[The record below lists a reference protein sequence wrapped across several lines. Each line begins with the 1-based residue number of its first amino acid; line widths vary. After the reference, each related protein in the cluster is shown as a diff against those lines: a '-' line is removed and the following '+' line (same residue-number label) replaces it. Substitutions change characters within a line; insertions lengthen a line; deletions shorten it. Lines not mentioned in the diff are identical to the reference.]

1 MTTDPDSLPLSCVM
15 AVAAALVILNMIVII
30 CNTAMDSVSRSKVRG
45 WMEEEPRDPRAEK
58 LWKLLEKPSRYRYTN
73 NLLSYAITAAG
84 AVLVLLLPYNKI
96 VSVLVFLAVIVSV
109 GEIFPRKLSSQHVE
123 SIARKMAG
131 VQTFTYRLLLP
142 VTWLELQISNIFLR
156 MFRQKTDVDEQ
167 EFSEDEIMS
176 MLEVGQLNGELRE
189 EGKKMIGSIFRF
201 DDELA
206 YEIMTP
212 RTDVFM
218 IDITDPPEEYV
229 DQLMK
234 LRYTRMPVCNGGA
247 DDIIG
252 ILHIK
257 DYLIKAREEGFDKV
271 DIRGILR
278 QPYFVPET
286 KKIDTLF
293 FELQKEK
300 QHIAILIDEYGGF
313 SGIVTMEDIIEEIV
327 GDIDD
332 EYDEEEESIEKLD
345 EDDYLVDG
353 NTDLDDLN
361 EALGTDLESDRSE
374 TIGGYLIDMIGEIP
388 RDGYVNQAV
397 SFERYTFTILSVRE
411 RRIEKVR
418 LHIDRNYS
426 PQDEDEKTRE
436 EKEEQKS

>member
-84 AVLVLLLPYNKI
+84 AVLVLLFPYNKI

-131 VQTFTYRLLLP
+131 VHTFTYRLLLP
-142 VTWLELQISNIFLR
+142 VTWLELQIANIFLR

-201 DDELA
+201 DD
-206 YEIMTP
+206 
-212 RTDVFM
+212 
-218 IDITDPPEEYV
+218 
-229 DQLMK
+229 
-234 LRYTRMPVCNGGA
+234 
-247 DDIIG
+247 
-252 ILHIK
+252 
-257 DYLIKAREEGFDKV
+257 
-271 DIRGILR
+271 
-278 QPYFVPET
+278 
-286 KKIDTLF
+286 
-293 FELQKEK
+293 
-300 QHIAILIDEYGGF
+300 
-313 SGIVTMEDIIEEIV
+313 
-327 GDIDD
+327 
-332 EYDEEEESIEKLD
+332 
-345 EDDYLVDG
+345 
-353 NTDLDDLN
+353 
-361 EALGTDLESDRSE
+361 
-374 TIGGYLIDMIGEIP
+374 
-388 RDGYVNQAV
+388 
-397 SFERYTFTILSVRE
+397 
-411 RRIEKVR
+411 
-418 LHIDRNYS
+418 
-426 PQDEDEKTRE
+426 
-436 EKEEQKS
+436 